1 MEQLLALGIKLGDYD
16 SAARSL
22 ATLKT
27 ELAEEKVMREKAQVE
42 NDTLACA
49 VDDLKKLV
57 DWFVAQIPDL
67 EEREKHLDNKVLDEL
82 TKFRAQQLNLE
93 RTTKANEDYKNK
105 NAQLI
110 RKLES
115 KFSFLCHFIL
125 VPCSV

>member
-1 MEQLLALGIKLGDYD
+1 VVKNLYELFLDSLCLIQMRSSIHHAPAFMEQLLALGIKLGDYD

-57 DWFVAQIPDL
+57 D
-67 EEREKHLDNKVLDEL
+67 
-82 TKFRAQQLNLE
+82 
-93 RTTKANEDYKNK
+93 
-105 NAQLI
+105 
-110 RKLES
+110 
-115 KFSFLCHFIL
+115 
-125 VPCSV
+125 